1 MFLILIVLL
10 KYISS
15 SHLNETDIDVHEE
28 INEFEHFLK
37 APAIQI
43 SEVDLDEYLKF
54 LEKDESCNSNDYVSA
69 NNLDEYAKELY
80 ENIVKYINDNLYNVQ
95 CKIYIKKLNC
105 IRMTLGKISKDL
117 KEESEAFAPEID
129 NDLISLL
136 NYLKSTYSNRLKLDN
151 ETYLN
156 FMINLDYK
164 FSETKKRNRVKY
176 KALQMNIDSRPNV
189 LLYEF
194 LKIYKYIKRFPE
206 LLIFGFVFEYFY
218 LKKVIIP
225 IHFIEL
231 FLSQN
236 EEMSI
241 ENEIFF
247 IFLLKKAFSYTSKQH
262 IDLINAKKIQLS
274 SSIDISGLYFF
285 AWEFNYRNRKRLQSY
300 LTQYDKDNSYFSEED
315 KTHLNIVFRLYLF
328 QHLTYLKYKSVQ
340 NKEFE
345 EFKKFVDKVFVE
357 PNNYVSHFYEFI
369 NLI

>member
-1 MFLILIVLL
+1 
-10 KYISS
+10 
-15 SHLNETDIDVHEE
+15 
-28 INEFEHFLK
+28 
-37 APAIQI
+37 
-43 SEVDLDEYLKF
+43 
-54 LEKDESCNSNDYVSA
+54 
-69 NNLDEYAKELY
+69 
-80 ENIVKYINDNLYNVQ
+80 
-95 CKIYIKKLNC
+95 
-105 IRMTLGKISKDL
+105 MTLGKISKDL
-117 KEESEAFAPEID
+117 KEESEAFAPEIN

-225 IHFIEL
+225 IHFIGL

-236 EEMSI
+236 EEMTI